1 VDSWYR
7 GKTPTLTGFFE
18 NQTQGDPMKDPSG
31 FQFLEAKKGFI
42 SVVTIAAGLS
52 RRRATQKLNTF
63 GVGASLGMVS

>member
-1 VDSWYR
+1 
-7 GKTPTLTGFFE
+7 
-18 NQTQGDPMKDPSG
+18 MKDPSG